1 MTQPIIKSA
10 EKSELSETHSTLPL
24 NRRSMVMGGAL
35 MACGALAII
44 RQPSSIAK
52 PIDDNKF
59 KSILPATVGP
69 WRSRPSVELV
79 LPPAD
84 ALSEKLYEN
93 LETRIYE
100 GKDLPQIMFV
110 IAYSSIQSDNVHVH
124 RPEVCYPA
132 AGLKIMSNEGLK
144 LTVGN
149 KKIAA
154 RFLAADRDGPVEYI
168 LYWVR
173 VGKEFPAKWLDQRV
187 EMMIANVAGHLPDGV
202 LVRFSTISNDAAEAS
217 ATLTNFATQMAG
229 ALNSQ
234 AKMIFFGT
242 AR

>member
-1 MTQPIIKSA
+1 MSEPITKNA
-10 EKSELSETHSTLPL
+10 EKSELSETQSSVSL
-24 NRRSMVMGGAL
+24 NRRSMVIGGAL
-35 MACGALAII
+35 LACGALAIV
-44 RQPSSIAK
+44 RQPSSMAI
-52 PIDDNKF
+52 PIGEDKF
-59 KSILPATVGP
+59 KAMLPAVVGP

-93 LETRIYE
+93 IETRIYE
-100 GKDLPQIMFV
+100 GKDLPEIMFL
-110 IAYSSIQSDNVHVH
+110 IAHSSIQSDNTQVH

-132 AGLKIMSNEGLK
+132 AGFNIISDEMLK

-149 KKIAA
+149 RKIAA
-154 RFLAADRDGPVEYI
+154 RLLAADRGGPVEYI
-168 LYWVR
+168 VYWVR

-187 EMMIANVAGHLPDGV
+187 EMMISNVAGHSPDGV
-202 LVRFSTISNDAAEAS
+202 LVRFSTISNDAAKAT

-234 AKMIFFGT
+234 AKMVFFGT